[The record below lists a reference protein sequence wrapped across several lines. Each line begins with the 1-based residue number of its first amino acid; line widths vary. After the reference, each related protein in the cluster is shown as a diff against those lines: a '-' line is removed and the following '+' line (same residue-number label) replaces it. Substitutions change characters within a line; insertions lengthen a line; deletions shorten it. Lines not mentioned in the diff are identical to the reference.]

1 MSKFRRMWYI
11 QQLIAAALLLAAWYV
26 HSRRPRERVANLE
39 GIEDAEAA
47 RAFG

>member
-1 MSKFRRMWYI
+1 MNKLKRLWYI
-11 QQLIAAALLLAAWYV
+11 QQLVAAALLFAAWYLY
-26 HSRRPRERVANLE
+26 SRRTRERVANLE